1 MINFI
6 ENVTI
11 NLKDLAGNIVATDA
25 TDASGNYEFLN
36 VSPGQYTIMEVQPT
50 GYNSVSDVDATP
62 DPDGNDGTTP
72 NDMIPVTVT
81 AGEADND
88 NNLVEEQTANIRGNV
103 TADTNNDNIGDSPLA
118 NVTINLKDLA
128 GNIVATDVTD
138 ASGNYE
144 FLNIP
149 TGEYTIMQVQPTG
162 YNSVSDVDATPDPDG
177 NDGSTP
183 NNMIPVTLTTGEND
197 NDNNLVEEQTGSIRG
212 TVTKD
217 TNNDNVGDT
226 PLANV
231 TINLKDLAGNIVATD
246 VTDASG
252 NYEFLNVAP
261 GQYTIME
268 VQPTGYNSVSDVDA
282 TPDPDGNDGTTP
294 NDMIPVTITAGEND
308 NDNNFIEENL
318 ASLGNYVWEDKDAD
332 GIQEAGEPGI
342 ANVVVR
348 LFNSAGTQVA
358 FKVTDNSGYYLFA
371 NLVPGTYT
379 VKFDKPTGYEST
391 SKDLGA
397 DNTIDSDA
405 DMVTGITVPVVL
417 NGGEDNLTVDAGF
430 YKLAKIG
437 NFVWEDKNANGVQD
451 AFEPGIANVTVTLT
465 GTDALGRVVNLTT
478 TTNESGVYEF
488 TGLVPGT
495 YTVTFTKPGLTY
507 KPSPS
512 DTPADDAKDSDAN
525 AISGKSGSIVLVSG
539 TDNQTIDAGYYR
551 CGYVGDYVWLDN
563 NLNNLQDAGDVG
575 INGVLVELYKSSNP
589 STPVQTMLTINDP
602 SNPSQAGYYN
612 FEVCELGNYFIKVKA
627 DMTVYNWVQPN
638 QGINDGIDSD
648 IIDFESQ
655 TTLIFTVGY
664 AAAIEDIDA
673 GLKLIPLPV
682 SLSTFTGRWN
692 ESRDVNELN
701 WVTMSEVNNDY
712 FELERS
718 FKGSAFEK
726 VGRISG
732 QGNSNKEVRYAMD
745 DEDIIR
751 NGIYTYRL
759 RQVDFDGRESYSSI
773 VEIKVDRKLSGG
785 NVRVYP
791 NPTRGAYYI
800 EIEATEGQK
809 VMADIYDSTGKL
821 ISEKIIDK
829 VSQGEILQYQNEGFN
844 LEKGVYYIVI
854 NVDGVITS
862 KPLIVIE

>member
-1 MINFI
+1 M
-6 ENVTI
+6 
-11 NLKDLAGNIVATDA
+11 
-25 TDASGNYEFLN
+25 
-36 VSPGQYTIMEVQPT
+36 P
-50 GYNSVSDVDATP
+50 
-62 DPDGNDGTTP
+62 
-72 NDMIPVTVT
+72 
-81 AGEADND
+81 
-88 NNLVEEQTANIRGNV
+88 
-103 TADTNNDNIGDSPLA
+103 
-118 NVTINLKDLA
+118 
-128 GNIVATDVTD
+128 
-138 ASGNYE
+138 
-144 FLNIP
+144 
-149 TGEYTIMQVQPTG
+149 
-162 YNSVSDVDATPDPDG
+162 
-177 NDGSTP
+177 
-183 NNMIPVTLTTGEND
+183 
-197 NDNNLVEEQTGSIRG
+197 
-212 TVTKD
+212 
-217 TNNDNVGDT
+217 
-226 PLANV
+226 
-231 TINLKDLAGNIVATD
+231 
-246 VTDASG
+246 
-252 NYEFLNVAP
+252 
-261 GQYTIME
+261 
-268 VQPTGYNSVSDVDA
+268 
-282 TPDPDGNDGTTP
+282 
-294 NDMIPVTITAGEND
+294 
-308 NDNNFIEENL
+308 
-318 ASLGNYVWEDKDAD
+318 
-332 GIQEAGEPGI
+332 
-342 ANVVVR
+342 
-348 LFNSAGTQVA
+348 
-358 FKVTDNSGYYLFA
+358 
-371 NLVPGTYT
+371 
-379 VKFDKPTGYEST
+379 
-391 SKDLGA
+391 
-397 DNTIDSDA
+397 
-405 DMVTGITVPVVL
+405 
-417 NGGEDNLTVDAGF
+417 
-430 YKLAKIG
+430 
-437 NFVWEDKNANGVQD
+437 
-451 AFEPGIANVTVTLT
+451 FEPGIANVTVTLT

-745 DEDIIR
+745 DEDISR

-844 LEKGVYYIVI
+844 LEKGIYYIVI